1 LFIYRSEVLTFAE
14 DETNMTFIV
23 TIEEDDIPE
32 TLEAFQ
38 VSLSLPTGG
47 AQLGANNSTIVGI
60 RTNDNAHGIVG
71 FAPVSVE

>member
-1 LFIYRSEVLTFAE
+1 MFAE

-23 TIEEDDIPE
+23 TILEDDIPE

-38 VSLSLPTGG
+38 VFLSVPTGG
-47 AQLGANNSTIVGI
+47 AQLGANNSMIVGI

-71 FAPVSVE
+71 FAQVSVE